1 MRLASTIALVFVV
14 LELVHCSHGSSQDRT
29 ATEGHATSAEVNLLR
44 ADKAA
49 IARTSAVGADVE
61 RLVGLTDGDTETPF
75 SFPAKPAAPL
85 DIVFGFGGEVVSPE
99 RLVVHLAGGDDQ
111 GAAPTIEVLVSTLSP
126 HAGFQSLQIARPKS
140 ESGAQ
145 EFPFVTRGAK
155 WILLRIAP
163 APGSDQ
169 VSLAEFSLLG
179 RLGPPA
185 TRYEFKESPAKA
197 FEVLERLKRMVNV
210 TLSEDEQSLF
220 ADAADGRLDDWSFAD
235 AALVASGVTERSERN
250 VYLKKLNILETMAR
264 EALADAT
271 SPFDR
276 GQRLLELLHAKVMV
290 GGYVAKQ
297 TDLST
302 VLDTGEFNCVSSAT
316 LYNVLARRL
325 KLDARAIEVP
335 DHAFSIV
342 YDGARH
348 ADVETTNERGF
359 NPSRD
364 PRALEQLHQQTGFRY
379 MPDQHPE
386 KRREIRETGLIGI
399 IYYNHGV
406 VHSDQGQYADALVRY
421 FCALSL
427 DAEFASS
434 VKNVLTT
441 LANWSAEL
449 GREEEFEDALAVV
462 NVGLELA
469 PSDAALLNN
478 RKVIWQSRVETAV
491 AAGDDDRALA
501 LLRQADEQVADGNF
515 KAMQSWVFLKP
526 AEELVEQL
534 RWDEAQQLAESG
546 IPKVDADAKDE
557 LLQWRQGLFSRW
569 ANAHMEER
577 GYASA
582 SAVLQRGLSLWPDQS
597 QLAGNLAYLA
607 QEWSRDTLKQKG
619 PERAEAILATLLDQ
633 QPDSEP
639 LRDVA
644 RAHAGRLVIERREAN
659 EFAQALAV
667 IKRCRRFLPE
677 DDSVDLAR
685 NVYDCWADDFAEGG
699 KWEQALDVYDKA
711 DRQFP
716 DDSHL
721 TNNHAATW
729 DAWAK
734 SFVGAKQWK
743 EALEVYSK
751 AMDKLPEGGFD
762 RNLGYITQEWLRGE
776 QDKTGN
782 DAVDKAVAYLLKRFD
797 KNEDVRDVATNHFAR
812 IAVDLAETGMRED
825 ALATIDRGER
835 FFRGNE
841 RLMNA
846 LHHIYDRWADAHRSK
861 GEWEKA
867 IDVYS
872 HALKRLPDDSH
883 LTNNASVTWSAW
895 ARTHIDSKEWEK
907 AIEVYERAL
916 KAFPDSGTFR
926 NNLKYCKQERDRG
939 DDGS

>member
-1 MRLASTIALVFVV
+1 M
-14 LELVHCSHGSSQDRT
+14 HGSSQDRT
-29 ATEGHATSAEVNLLR
+29 VTEDRAISAEVNLLT
-44 ADKAA
+44 ADQAA
-49 IARTSAVGADVE
+49 IARTSAVGTDVE
-61 RLVGLTDGDTETPF
+61 RLVGLTDGNTETPF
-75 SFPAKPAAPL
+75 SFPTKQTAPL
-85 DIVFGFGGEVVSPE
+85 DVVFGFGGEVVSPE
-99 RLVVHLAGGDDQ
+99 RLVVHLTGGDDQ
-111 GAAPTIEVLVSTLSP
+111 DAAPTIEVLVSMLSP
-126 HAGFQSLQIARPKS
+126 HAGFQSLQIARPKN
-140 ESGAQ
+140 EPGTQ
-145 EFPFVTRGAK
+145 EFPFVTSAAK
-155 WILLRIAP
+155 WVLLRVTP

-169 VSLAEFSLLG
+169 VSLAEFCLAG

-185 TRYEFKESPAKA
+185 TRYKFKESPAKV

-220 ADAADGRLDDWSFAD
+220 ADASDGRLDDWSFAD
-235 AALVASGVTERSERN
+235 AALVASGVTERSDRK
-250 VYLKKLNILETMAR
+250 VYLKKLNILETKAHD
-264 EALADAT
+264 ALADAT
-271 SPFDR
+271 SPFDKS
-276 GQRLLELLHAKVMV
+276 QRLLELLHAKVMV

-302 VLDTGEFNCVSSAT
+302 LLDTGEFNCVSSAT

-348 ADVETTNERGF
+348 ADVETTNELGF

-386 KRREIRETGLIGI
+386 KRREIREAGLVGI

-406 VHSDQGQYADALVRY
+406 VHSNQGQYADALVRY

-449 GREEEFEDALAVV
+449 GRKAEFEDALAVV

-469 PSDAALLNN
+469 PRDAALLNN
-478 RKVIWQSRVETAV
+478 RKVIWQSCVEAAV
-491 AAGDDDRALA
+491 AAGNNDRALA
-501 LLRQADEQVADGNF
+501 LLRQADGQVADGNF

-546 IPKVDADAKDE
+546 IAKVDADAKAE

-569 ANAHMEER
+569 ANAHMEEQD
-577 GYASA
+577 YASA
-582 SAVLQRGLSLWPDQS
+582 AKVLQRGLSLWPDQP
-597 QLAGNLAYLA
+597 QLADHLAYVA
-607 QEWSRDTLKQKG
+607 QEWSRDTMKQEG
-619 PERAEAILATLLDQ
+619 PARAEAILATLLDQ

-644 RAHAGRLVIERREAN
+644 RAYAGRLVIERREAK
-659 EFAQALAV
+659 EFDQALAV
-667 IKRCRRFLPE
+667 IERCRRFLPE

-685 NVYDCWADDFAEGG
+685 NVYDCWAKDFTERG

-711 DRQFP
+711 NRQFP

-751 AMDKLPEGGFD
+751 AMDKLPKGGFD
-762 RNLGYITQEWLRGE
+762 RNLGFITQEWLREE

-797 KNEDVRDVATNHFAR
+797 KNEDVRDVAINHFAR
-812 IAVDLAETGMRED
+812 IAVESADTGMRED
-825 ALATIDRGER
+825 ALAMIDRGEK
-835 FFRGNE
+835 FFKGNE
-841 RLMNA
+841 RLLNA
-846 LHHIYDRWADAHRSK
+846 LRQIYDRWADAHRTR

-872 HALKRLPDDSH
+872 NALKRLPDDSH
-883 LTNNASVTWSAW
+883 LTNNANVTWNAW
-895 ARTHIDSKEWEK
+895 ARTHIDSKDWKK

-916 KAFPDSGTFR
+916 KVFPDSGTFR
-926 NNLKYCKQERDRG
+926 NNLDYCKQERDRG
-939 DDGS
+939 DGES